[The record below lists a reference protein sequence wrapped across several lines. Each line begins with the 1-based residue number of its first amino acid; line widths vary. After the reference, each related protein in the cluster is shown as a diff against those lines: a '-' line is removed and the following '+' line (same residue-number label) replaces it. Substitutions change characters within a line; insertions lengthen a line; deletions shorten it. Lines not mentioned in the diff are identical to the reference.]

1 VVLPSAGQAECLYG
15 RPVSL
20 TPELAAAGIAQFVSL
35 TTFRPSGAPVATPVW
50 IARDGDALV
59 VTTPVDTGK
68 VRRLRHDPRV
78 ELRACSRR
86 GTVAEGVTP
95 AEGVGDVLP
104 AAAAPTA
111 VAALRAKYGLSYGL
125 ASLVE
130 RLVRPRRAERAIIRI
145 TAPDADA
152 AR

>member
-1 VVLPSAGQAECLYG
+1 
-15 RPVSL
+15 VSL
-20 TPELAAAGIAQFVSL
+20 TPELAAAGSAQFVSL

-50 IARDGDALV
+50 VARDGDALV

-78 ELRACSRR
+78 ELQACSRR
-86 GTVAEGVTP
+86 GTVAEGVMP
-95 AEGVGDVLP
+95 AGGVADVLP

-111 VAALRAKYGLSYGL
+111 VAALRAKYGLSYRL

-130 RLVRPRRAERAIIRI
+130 RLVRRRHAERAIIRI
-145 TAPDADA
+145 TAPDTDA